1 MLTEH
6 ETLRLCDELA
16 ATAEALGQVI
26 SDNAAALMAADLSV
40 YPFAAL
46 RRALSR
52 VRMEHAGRLTPQAI
66 IQRLEVL
73 AGRLTPNEAWALAL
87 ASLDER
93 NTVVWNDEIQ
103 EAWAQVRAVAE
114 ERDKVG
120 ARMAFLAAY
129 ERITAQAREQ
139 RKLPVPVVSIGWDA
153 QLRAT
158 ALERAVSSGL
168 LTQEHAGQY
177 SETLALPAP
186 AFNPLALLEGKTSV
200 TTTAPPELRKRLDS
214 LREEFARRA
223 NRFTR
228 QQVRLRLERMQLF
241 RAKRSAAQA
250 VASYRETA

>member
-114 ERDKVG
+114 GRDKVG

-168 LTQEHAGQY
+168 LTHDRASQY

-186 AFNPLALLEGKTSV
+186 AFNPLALLEGGGVPKS
-200 TTTAPPELRKRLDS
+200 APPELKAKLNS
-214 LREEFARRA
+214 LRDELASRA
-223 NRFTR
+223 GRFTR
-228 QQVRLRLERMQLF
+228 QQVTARLQRMKLGQ
-241 RAKRSAAQA
+241 AKRSAAQA
-250 VASYRETA
+250 VASYREAA